1 VRNARWCP
9 AQSDAY
15 LKAAQWGKHDPIEWV
30 EHASLLREAVQ
41 DTDILRYVEPL
52 KQRLAQL
59 L

>member
-1 VRNARWCP
+1 M

-15 LKAAQWGKHDPIEWV
+15 LKAAQWKKHDPVEWV
-30 EHASLLREAVQ
+30 EHAGLLREAVQ
-41 DTDILRYVEPL
+41 DTGLLRYVEPL